1 VSGMDRSRPEFPR
14 EVTAEHIAA
23 DVDHA
28 PVPISG
34 FGDEVSDNCGQCGLA
49 TTSDGQRHGFD
60 A

>member
-1 VSGMDRSRPEFPR
+1 MDRSRPEFPR